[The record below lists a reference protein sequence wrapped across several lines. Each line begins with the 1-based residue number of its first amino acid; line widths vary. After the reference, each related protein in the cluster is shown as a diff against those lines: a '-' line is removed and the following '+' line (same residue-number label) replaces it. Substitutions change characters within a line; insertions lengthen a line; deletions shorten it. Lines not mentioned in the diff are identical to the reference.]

1 MYPWNRRVVFKLY
14 ENRMENKRKNWT
26 SRPSTVPEKL
36 LDFFFFG
43 KFCLGWLN
51 YFWVCL
57 CYFRKKKK
65 LDCGNLEYFLSAWCK
80 NTLDFRG
87 ISLYWSNRNCWIH
100 FLFAKR
106 GAVVFSKSV
115 CETLLTLRCQEK
127 LLILCVFWANLMS
140 FYFILFY
147 LSTLTISYSHV
158 YFCTYSS
165 SGEEHLCFERVEES
179 ESETGREGSW
189 PFKESGCHRT
199 GTLIYTKMIWNWSQQ
214 DFLFNALIFRRV
226 GVLSPAMQA
235 YNKHTVN

>member
-1 MYPWNRRVVFKLY
+1 
-14 ENRMENKRKNWT
+14 MENKRKNWT

-43 KFCLGWLN
+43 KSCLGWLN

-65 LDCGNLEYFLSAWCK
+65 KLDCGNLEYFLSAWSK

-140 FYFILFY
+140 FYFILFEYIDHIIFPCLFLY
-147 LSTLTISYSHV
+147 LQLFRRRTSMLWT
-158 YFCTYSS
+158 C
-165 SGEEHLCFERVEES
+165 
-179 ESETGREGSW
+179 GREWKRNWKG
-189 PFKESGCHRT
+189 GIL
-199 GTLIYTKMIWNWSQQ
+199 TLQGEW
-214 DFLFNALIFRRV
+214 
-226 GVLSPAMQA
+226 LSPNR
-235 YNKHTVN
+235 YFNLH

>member
-43 KFCLGWLN
+43 KSCLGWLN

-57 CYFRKKKK
+57 CYFRRKKK

-147 LSTLTISYSHV
+147 FIWVHWPYHIPMFIFVLTALQEKNIYALNV
-158 YFCTYSS
+158 WK
-165 SGEEHLCFERVEES
+165 RVKAKLE
-179 ESETGREGSW
+179 GRDLDPS
-189 PFKESGCHRT
+189 
-199 GTLIYTKMIWNWSQQ
+199 
-214 DFLFNALIFRRV
+214 RRV
-226 GVLSPAMQA
+226 AVTEQVL
-235 YNKHTVN
+235 